1 MPTGPP
7 QPQLPPQPERAGF
20 SPPVLGSPRPVC
32 IVCGAPREPSKREAC
47 SNKCRAALARQR
59 QAEAQRARDQELLA
73 LLDQAEQHEARAAEL
88 RAQARQHLSAFRQ

>member
-47 SNKCRAALARQR
+47 SNKCRAALTRQR
-59 QAEAQRARDQELLA
+59 KTERQERRDGEILA
-73 LLDQAEQHEARAAEL
+73 LLEHAERLEARAAAL
-88 RAQARQHLSAFRQ
+88 RAQAFQHLRA